1 MSRVFIEDIGEVV
14 ERKGKVVVW
23 RVLVSNNYFP
33 EEMYLVESPAGERLV
48 LGRGIWGR
56 RKFELIQE
64 IADILFEAVL
74 GKMNFSQSPR
84 QFLILRGA
92 YPFDLQR
99 VSRRLIPEFI
109 LPTTF
114 LKLQRKLIDGN
125 WQIEEKFFLGKWTGD
140 LWLIPDTAIA
150 SGSTITYL
158 LTKGLKVAKP
168 KRIIVFTAAGSIEGI
183 IKIWHTC
190 QEHDVEMIPV
200 FSQCI
205 FEVSEKGV
213 LPNLP
218 YTDLPVE
225 NPGTIVSRE
234 FYQKAHQVYQG
245 KPMCCVGDVGDS
257 LENPEKYI
265 AETLEE
271 IKILGID
278 ISQPGW
284 EWVQALMKGGR
295 NANSCYSVREGRKVF

>member
-1 MSRVFIEDIGEVV
+1 MNRVFIEDIGEVIKK
-14 ERKGKVVVW
+14 KGEIVVW
-23 RVLVSNNYFP
+23 RILIPGNCFP
-33 EEMYLVESPAGERLV
+33 KEMYLVESPEGEKLI

-56 RKFELIQE
+56 RKFELIE
-64 IADILFEAVL
+64 KIADILFEAAL
-74 GKMNFSQSPR
+74 EKMNFSRNPR

-99 VSRRLIPEFI
+99 ASKRLLPDFI

-114 LKLQRKLIDGN
+114 LKLQRKLVGDS
-125 WQIEEKFFLGKWTGD
+125 WQIEEKFFLGEWTGD

-150 SGSTITYL
+150 SGSTINYL
-158 LTKGLKVAKP
+158 VTKGLKIAKP
-168 KRIIVFTAAGSIEGI
+168 ERIIVFTAAGSIEGI
-183 IKIWHTC
+183 MKIWRTC

-205 FEVSEKGV
+205 FEVSKKGV

-225 NPGTIVSRE
+225 NPGTIVSRK

-245 KPMCCVGDVGDS
+245 KPMCCVGDVGES
-257 LENPEKYI
+257 LENPQKYI
-265 AETLEE
+265 AETLKE
-271 IKILGID
+271 IEMLGID

-284 EWVQALMKGGR
+284 KWAQALMRGGR
-295 NANSCYSVREGRKVF
+295 NA

>member
-99 VSRRLIPEFI
+99 ASRRLIPEFI

-125 WQIEEKFFLGKWTGD
+125 WQIEEKFFLGEWTGD

-158 LTKGLKVAKP
+158 LTKGLKVGKP

-183 IKIWHTC
+183 IKIWRTC

-265 AETLEE
+265 AETLKE

-284 EWVQALMKGGR
+284 EWAQALMKGGR